1 MDLQEILR
9 LDQLAKENGRRYT
22 KKRTP
27 SYERLIASLGRHFTG
42 IIGPRGSGKT
52 VLLKQLAVE
61 KEGACYL
68 SLDSLGELNLFE
80 TAKTLVE
87 KYHFKT
93 LLLDEIHYSKGFEGA
108 LKKIFDFLDVRIVF
122 TSSVALAIAESAHDL
137 SRRVQLMT
145 MYPFSFREYLLFAKG
160 VELPTLTIDDIV
172 HRRWTAEHLHW
183 GHAFENYLK
192 GELYPFALEE
202 PDVLPLLKNVLEKI
216 VRRDVPLI
224 MRLAT
229 AEIDTIEKML
239 AFIGRS
245 AVDGINYSSVAQNV
259 GITKYK
265 AEQYIQLLAKSF
277 VLKPLFPYGTN
288 VLQEPKVLMCVPY
301 RLLFKPYDEAI
312 GALRE
317 DFAAEA
323 MTMSGRELQ
332 YLKSTRGMKTP
343 DFLIQEDDGDLV
355 IEVGG
360 KGKGRTQF
368 KDFSAKKKMRLTDGI
383 DVDHDR
389 RPLFLLGYLV

>member
-1 MDLQEILR
+1 MELQEILR
-9 LDQLAKENGRRYT
+9 LDQLAKEDGRRYAR
-22 KKRTP
+22 KRTP
-27 SYERLIASLGRHFTG
+27 SYQRLISSLGRHFTG
-42 IIGPRGSGKT
+42 IVGPRGSGKT
-52 VLLKQLAVE
+52 VILKQMAVQQ
-61 KEGACYL
+61 EGACYL

-87 KYHFKT
+87 KYHFKI
-93 LLLDEIHYSKGFEGA
+93 LLLDEIHYHKHFEGE
-108 LKKIFDFLDVRIVF
+108 LKKMFDFLSVRVVF
-122 TSSVALAIAESAHDL
+122 TSSIALAIAESAHDL
-137 SRRVQLMT
+137 SRRVRLIT
-145 MYPFSFREYLLFAKG
+145 LYPFSFREYLLFAKG
-160 VELPTLTIDDIV
+160 VELPSLTIDDIL
-172 HRRWTAEHLHW
+172 HRRWTNEHLQW
-183 GHAFENYLK
+183 GHAFEGYLK
-192 GELYPFALEE
+192 GELYPFSLEE

-216 VRRDVPLI
+216 IRRDVPLI

-229 AEIDTIEKML
+229 DEIDTIEKVA

-245 AVDGINYSSVAQNV
+245 PVDGINFSSVAKNV

-277 VLKPLFPYGTN
+277 VLNPLFPHGTN

-317 DFAAEA
+317 DFVAEA
-323 MTMSGRELQ
+323 MAMSGSELH

-343 DFLIQEDDGDLV
+343 DFLLQKDGGELV

-368 KDFSAKKKMRLTDGI
+368 RDFSAKEKVRLTDSV
-383 DVDHDR
+383 DVDGDR